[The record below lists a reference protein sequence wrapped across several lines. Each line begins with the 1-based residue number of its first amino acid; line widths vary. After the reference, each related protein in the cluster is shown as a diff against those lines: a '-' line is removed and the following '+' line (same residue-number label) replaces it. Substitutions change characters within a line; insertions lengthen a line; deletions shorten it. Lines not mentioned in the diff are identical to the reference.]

1 MCRGATKCPPRG
13 ILKIRLRKDNR
24 PPRDDLEASCP
35 EIPVLKQWPTPCTS
49 AVRTT
54 AYPMKP
60 PTLDRRAHQRYDVL
74 GALWGVLEI
83 PEPATVVNVSTQGML
98 IDAPI
103 CPVPNSVHS
112 LHILI
117 EGEPVT
123 VEAIVRHCR
132 PHPEG
137 RHLIGLAF
145 LHVPA
150 TVLSSIEQLGAGHP
164 IQVIDSEVSRS

>member
-1 MCRGATKCPPRG
+1 
-13 ILKIRLRKDNR
+13 
-24 PPRDDLEASCP
+24 
-35 EIPVLKQWPTPCTS
+35 
-49 AVRTT
+49 
-54 AYPMKP
+54 MKT

-74 GALWGVLEI
+74 GALWGVLEL
-83 PEPATVVNVSTQGML
+83 PEPAIVVNVSTQGML

-103 CPVPNSVHS
+103 CPVPNSVHA

-123 VEAIVRHCR
+123 VDAVVRHCR
-132 PHPEG
+132 SHPDG

-145 LHVPA
+145 LHAPA

-164 IQVIDSEVSRS
+164 IQVIDSDVSRS